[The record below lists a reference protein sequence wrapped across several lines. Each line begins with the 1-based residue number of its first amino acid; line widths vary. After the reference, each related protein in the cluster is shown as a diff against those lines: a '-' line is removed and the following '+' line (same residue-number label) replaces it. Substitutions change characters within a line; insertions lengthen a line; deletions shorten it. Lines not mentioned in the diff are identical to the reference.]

1 MIRFEKCIKCDRM
14 GESCVPNLMTLPFAD
29 LIQWCNMRQK
39 FLGWTN
45 QKLAEMSGVPLST
58 ISRIKAGEFL
68 DCKYSTIRSIIIALI
83 GGTKDEYPCNEQVEK
98 KLEHLSAVEQENEE
112 LKARLAQMDE
122 QHRKDIRVVKEEYL
136 QQIREHKE
144 DIAFLKEELKARRAL
159 QQK

>member
-1 MIRFEKCIKCDRM
+1 MIRFEKCIKCNRM

-68 DCKYSTIRSIIIALI
+68 DCKYSTIRSILIALI

-112 LKARLAQMDE
+112 LKARLAHMDE
-122 QHRKDIRVVKEEYL
+122 QHRGDIRAVKAEY
-136 QQIREHKE
+136 QEQIT
-144 DIAFLKEELKARRAL
+144 FLKDELAAWRGL
-159 QQK
+159 HQK